1 MNAGTRSATPA
12 AFLFPPLD
20 RRLGIPDRGASARL
34 IKKACE
40 ANDAGSFERAAVVFQ
55 NLTGLR
61 TSAKKIQL
69 LTERVGALLARQ
81 RDAATASY
89 LALESHPEPS
99 KAPPALLVIT
109 ADGGRIQTLQD
120 NPDERWKEDKI
131 GVVYDAT
138 PKPEDPKIEYKGPPP
153 IARSIVATMETWD
166 RLGDHLSALADRRG
180 YADAVDKVFIS
191 DGATHLRS
199 LRERCFPD
207 AQFILDWTH
216 AGEHVQ
222 QDAIAGFGPGPEAD
236 AWAEAQK
243 DRLWTGRLD
252 RFFANLQT
260 LGERRGPPPKKAAP
274 SDPRRILATDLAY
287 FRTNQAGL
295 DYPTFRQ
302 HGWPTGSSIIESTVK
317 QVGKRVKGTEKFW
330 SLPGAEQTLQVVAR
344 LDSDDGSWD
353 RFWDGHPLILSP

>member
-20 RRLGIPDRGASARL
+20 HRLGIPDRGASARL
-34 IKKACE
+34 VKKACE
-40 ANDAGSFERAAVVFQ
+40 ANRAGSFEKAAVIFQ
-55 NLTGLR
+55 NLTSLR
-61 TSAKKIQL
+61 TTAKKIQL
-69 LTERVGALLARQ
+69 LTERVGAILARQ

-89 LALESHPEPS
+89 MALEGRPEPP
-99 KAPPALLVIT
+99 KATLPLLVIT

-120 NPDERWKEDKI
+120 SPDERWKEDKI

-138 PKPEDPKIEYKGPPP
+138 PQPEDPHREYKGPAP
-153 IARSIVATMETWD
+153 IARSIVATMESWD

-180 YADAVDKVFIS
+180 YAGAVDKLFVS

-222 QDAIAGFGPGPEAD
+222 QDAIAGFGPGPKAD

-252 RFFANLQT
+252 RFFANLQS
-260 LGERRGPPPKKAAP
+260 LGERSGPPPKKAAP

-353 RFWDGHPLILSP
+353 RFWQGHPLTSAP

>member
-1 MNAGTRSATPA
+1 MNAATPSATPA
-12 AFLFPPLD
+12 ASLFPPLD

-34 IKKACE
+34 VRKACD
-40 ANDAGSFERAAVVFQ
+40 ANHAGSFEKAAVIFRS
-55 NLTGLR
+55 LTGLR
-61 TSAKKIQL
+61 ITAKKIQL
-69 LTERVGALLARQ
+69 LTERVGAVLVRQ
-81 RDAATASY
+81 RDAATASFM
-89 LALESHPEPS
+89 ALESHPEPP
-99 KAPPALLVIT
+99 KAPLPLLVIT
-109 ADGGRIQTLQD
+109 ADGGRVQTLQD
-120 NPDERWKEDKI
+120 SPDERWKEDKI

-138 PKPEDPKIEYKGPPP
+138 PKPEVPDIEYEGPAP
-153 IARSIVATMETWD
+153 IARSIVATMESWD
-166 RLGDHLSALADRRG
+166 QLGDHLSALADRRG
-180 YADAVDKVFIS
+180 SPHALDKVFIS

-216 AGEHVQ
+216 ATEHVH
-222 QDAIAGFGPGPEAD
+222 QDAIAGFGPGPQAD
-236 AWAEAQK
+236 AWAERQK

-252 RFFANLQT
+252 RFFANLET
-260 LGERRGPPPKKAAP
+260 LGQRRGPPPKKAAP

-317 QVGKRVKGTEKFW
+317 QVGKRVKGSEKFW
-330 SLPGAEQTLQVVAR
+330 SLPGAEQTLQVVSH

-353 RFWDGHPLILSP
+353 RFWDGHPLTSAP